1 MKILIHSDSMVA
13 EGCVNSI
20 ERNSKTVWSN
30 LVVFLERI
38 RKSMF
43 SNALKRN
50 DDVVP
55 DDKLNRERREL
66 GGRDV

>member
-1 MKILIHSDSMVA
+1 MCEQHRTKLKDGMVKF
-13 EGCVNSI
+13 GSI
-20 ERNSKTVWSN
+20 V
-30 LVVFLERI
+30 ERI

-55 DDKLNRERREL
+55 DDQLNRERREL